1 MSKTYSVELWGS
13 HPGDRDDCWTGAD
26 FASREA
32 AVVAYEDPSSVSPYF
47 RRCVEQ
53 EDGELWVSL
62 VTPQGERYNR
72 RLRLRPPRPEPRNS
86 EWAWLQG
93 MSFGVGTYNE
103 ALGFFTE
110 EDWHE

>member
-1 MSKTYSVELWGS
+1 MSPFSVELWGS
-13 HPGDRDDCWTGAD
+13 HPGDQDDCWTGAD
-26 FASREA
+26 FPSRGEAEA
-32 AVVAYEDPSSVSPYF
+32 AYNNPASVSPYF

-62 VTPQGERYNR
+62 VTPEGERFNR
-72 RLRLRPPRPEPRNS
+72 RLRSRPPRTEPRHS

-93 MSFGVGTYNE
+93 MSFGPRAYNE
-103 ALGFFTE
+103 ACGFLTE